1 MMNVLVQGKSNPAL
15 KQDIQYGVSFLV
27 CVWYEDKART
37 NTESH
42 HSVLPRH
49 AVDVG
54 VRTARFDINTLFFK
68 CH

>member
-1 MMNVLVQGKSNPAL
+1 MYWFRESPTLTSN
-15 KQDIQYGVSFLV
+15 
-27 CVWYEDKART
+27 RT
-37 NTESH
+37 FDTECLFYFVFGTKIKH
-42 HSVLPRH
+42 VPTLRVIAHSVLPRH

>member
-1 MMNVLVQGKSNPAL
+1 MFGTKIKHVPTLRVIA
-15 KQDIQYGVSFLV
+15 
-27 CVWYEDKART
+27 
-37 NTESH
+37 